1 MTRDVVIVKPLT
13 PVVPVLYAFT
23 LVLLGGCM
31 LLPSTAAATTEL
43 VLQMDMS
50 WSHDSN
56 PQRLAS
62 GELPDRLL
70 ATEARLA
77 IVHPLDSPD
86 TRLVFS
92 ANAASNTYSD
102 LRDLDNSPRGHKAA
116 LEWRA
121 SDLVRGTVYQGRAR
135 RPYDVVD
142 AERTRRDMSDQ
153 IEVGAGLTL
162 QITPWIEFP
171 IEMKVRR
178 QTYETLA
185 NAAFNTD
192 ERSTSL
198 GIRWVT
204 GAGSSLGMGL
214 QASNVS
220 FDDRSVLLA
229 TSLGARYRAESA
241 YLEATWQYSPFT
253 RLTAKLEP
261 IQRSYTYLESKSYS
275 EVGTEL
281 HIRHTYSPKTSFTA
295 DWSQRPS
302 DTTDSNALYTLV
314 NRIEWGAQ
322 WRASSDTQIVLA
334 WSQERQLNQLAWGSN
349 AANAELRRERAGL
362 GLIFA
367 ASRDLRLYLDGYT
380 DHTRRSDNTADFF
393 QNTLRLGVEYTFE
406 NMPNLARKAGL
417 GARR

>member
-1 MTRDVVIVKPLT
+1 MTIDIAFGAPFT
-13 PVVPVLYAFT
+13 PVRRVWRALT
-23 LVLLGGCM
+23 LMILHGCLLS
-31 LLPSTAAATTEL
+31 PSTAAATTEL
-43 VLQMDMS
+43 ILQMDLS
-50 WSHDSN
+50 WSNDSN

-62 GELPDRLL
+62 GDLHDRLL

-77 IVHPLDSPD
+77 VIHPLDSPD

-92 ANAASNTYSD
+92 ANAGSNTYSD

-121 SDLVRGTVYQGRAR
+121 SELVRGSVYQGRAR
-135 RPYDVVD
+135 RSYDVVD

-153 IEVGAGLTL
+153 IEVGVGLTL
-162 QITPWIEFP
+162 QITPWIELP
-171 IEMKVRR
+171 IEMKARR
-178 QTYETLA
+178 QAYETVA
-185 NAAFNTD
+185 NAAFNAD
-192 ERSTSL
+192 ERSASL

-220 FDDRSVLLA
+220 FDDRSALLA
-229 TSLGARYRAESA
+229 SSLGARYRAESA

-261 IQRSYTYLESKSYS
+261 IQRNYAYLESKSYS
-275 EVGTEL
+275 EIGSEL
-281 HIRHTYSPKTSFTA
+281 HIRHNYSPKTSFTA

-302 DTTDSNALYTLV
+302 DMTDSSALYTMV

-349 AANAELRRERAGL
+349 AANPELRRERAGL

-367 ASRDLRLYLDGYT
+367 ASRDVRLYLDGYT
-380 DHTRRSDNTADFF
+380 DHTRRSDNSADFF

-406 NMPNLARKAGL
+406 NMPNLARKAGM